1 MESIER
7 IRSEKELLEMQK
19 QKENSFGERMRQR
32 ALPYLG
38 ILVLLGVWEIAV
50 RIMELPAYL
59 LPTPS
64 EIVLEMID
72 KFDDILEHS
81 WVTAYEMLAGYF
93 LAIAVAV
100 PMAIAITASPAF
112 DRFITPILLFF
123 QTVPKISLAPL
134 FLVWFGVG
142 IMPKVL
148 VAFLISFFPIII
160 DTAVGLRSI
169 PPEMID
175 LARSMGATRFQIFT
189 RFRLP
194 TSLPY
199 LFSGLKVA
207 STLAVVG
214 AVVGE
219 FVGADKGL
227 GYLLLVAN
235 SNLLTALMFGT
246 IFALTAQGLILFYL
260 IQVLENWLIPWHI
273 TVRSGHIHGTQ

>member
-1 MESIER
+1 METVT
-7 IRSEKELLEMQK
+7 SEKEMLERKRKKDGSFSEIMQK
-19 QKENSFGERMRQR
+19 K

-38 ILVLLGVWEIAV
+38 ILILLGIWEIAV
-50 RIMELPAYL
+50 RILELPSYL
-59 LPTPS
+59 LPAPS
-64 EIVLEMID
+64 EIARVMVERADL
-72 KFDDILEHS
+72 ILEHS
-81 WVTAYEMLAGYF
+81 WVTAYEMIMGYL
-93 LAIAVAV
+93 LAIAIAI
-100 PMAIAITASPAF
+100 PMAIAITASPNF

-142 IMPKVL
+142 ILPKVL

-169 PPEMID
+169 APEMVD
-175 LARSMGATRFQIFT
+175 LARSMGATRFQIFY

-219 FVGADKGL
+219 FVGADRGL

-235 SNLLTALMFGT
+235 SNLLTALMFGA

-260 IQVLENWLIPWHI
+260 IQSLETLLIPWHI
-273 TVRSGHIHGTQ
+273 SVRSGEEYGTM

>member
-1 MESIER
+1 MER
-7 IRSEKELLEMQK
+7 ITSEKELLEQK
-19 QKENSFGERMRQR
+19 KKKDNSFSEIIKKK

-38 ILVLLGVWEIAV
+38 ILALLGVWEITV
-50 RIMELPAYL
+50 RLLDLPSYL
-59 LPTPS
+59 LPAPS
-64 EIVLEMID
+64 EIALEMIR
-72 KFDDILEHS
+72 KSQDILDHS
-81 WVTAYEMLAGYF
+81 WVTAYEMLMGYF
-93 LAIAVAV
+93 LAIAVAI
-100 PMAIAITASPAF
+100 PLAIAITASPNF

-142 IMPKVL
+142 IMPKIL

-169 PPEMID
+169 SPDMID

-235 SNLLTALMFGT
+235 SNLLTALMFGA

-260 IQVLENWLIPWHI
+260 IQVLESWLIPWHI
-273 TVRSGHIHGTQ
+273 TVRSGQEHGTM

>member
-1 MESIER
+1 METTT
-7 IRSEKELLEMQK
+7 SEKEMLERKRKKDGSFSEIMQK
-19 QKENSFGERMRQR
+19 K

-38 ILVLLGVWEIAV
+38 ILILLGIWEIAV
-50 RIMELPAYL
+50 RILELPSYL
-59 LPTPS
+59 LPAPS
-64 EIVLEMID
+64 EIARVMVERFQL
-72 KFDDILEHS
+72 ILEHS
-81 WVTAYEMLAGYF
+81 WVTAYEMIMGYF
-93 LAIAVAV
+93 LAIVIAI
-100 PMAIAITASPAF
+100 PMAIAITASPNF

-142 IMPKVL
+142 ILPKVL

-169 PPEMID
+169 APEMVD
-175 LARSMGATRFQIFT
+175 LARSMGATRFQIFY

-219 FVGADKGL
+219 FVGADRGL

-235 SNLLTALMFGT
+235 SNLLTALMFGA

-260 IQVLENWLIPWHI
+260 IQSLETLLIPWHI
-273 TVRSGHIHGTQ
+273 SVRSGEEYGTM

>member
-1 MESIER
+1 MEKITTEKEMIER
-7 IRSEKELLEMQK
+7 KRKIDSSFSEIFKK
-19 QKENSFGERMRQR
+19 K
-32 ALPYLG
+32 ALPYIGILLLLG
-38 ILVLLGVWEIAV
+38 IWEVAV
-50 RIMELPAYL
+50 RAFKLPSYL
-59 LPTPS
+59 LPAPS
-64 EIVLEMID
+64 EIAQMIIQ
-72 KFDDILEHS
+72 KFPLLMEHS
-81 WVTAYEMLAGYF
+81 WVTAYEMLMGYF
-93 LAIAVAV
+93 LAIFVAI
-100 PMAIAITASPAF
+100 PMAIAITASPNF
-112 DRFITPILLFF
+112 DRFVTPILLFF

-142 IMPKVL
+142 ITPKIL

-169 PPEMID
+169 APEMVD
-175 LARSMGATRFQIFT
+175 LARSMGATRFQIFS

-235 SNLLTALMFGT
+235 SNLLTSLMFAA
-246 IFALTAQGLILFYL
+246 IFSLTAQGLILFYI
-260 IQVLENWLIPWHI
+260 IQKLETILIPWHI
-273 TVRSGHIHGTQ
+273 TVRSGEEYGTM

>member
-1 MESIER
+1 MER
-7 IRSEKELLEMQK
+7 VTTEKEMLERQRK
-19 QKENSFGERMRQR
+19 KDNSFFEIVRRK
-32 ALPYLG
+32 ALPYIS
-38 ILVLLGVWEIAV
+38 ILILLVIWEIAV
-50 RIMELPAYL
+50 KVFDLPSYL
-59 LPTPS
+59 LPPPS
-64 EIVLEMID
+64 EIARVMVERAQDL
-72 KFDDILEHS
+72 LEHS
-81 WVTAYEMLAGYF
+81 WVTAYEMLMGYF
-93 LAIAVAV
+93 LAIVIAI
-100 PMAIAITASPAF
+100 PMAIAITASPSF

-142 IMPKVL
+142 VLPKVL

-169 PPEMID
+169 HPDMID
-175 LARSMGATRFQIFT
+175 LARSMGATQFQIFY

-235 SNLLTALMFGT
+235 SNLLTALMFGA
-246 IFALTAQGLILFYL
+246 IFALTAQGLILYYV
-260 IQVLENWLIPWHI
+260 IQALETILIPWHI
-273 TVRSGHIHGTQ
+273 SVRSGEEYGTM

>member
-1 MESIER
+1 MER
-7 IRSEKELLEMQK
+7 ITSEKELLEQK
-19 QKENSFGERMRQR
+19 KKKESSFSELVKTK
-32 ALPYLG
+32 ALPYIGILALLG
-38 ILVLLGVWEIAV
+38 IWEIAV
-50 RIMELPAYL
+50 RVLDLPSYL
-59 LPTPS
+59 LPAPS
-64 EIVLEMID
+64 EIIAVMVENIQNI
-72 KFDDILEHS
+72 FDQS
-81 WVTAYEMLAGYF
+81 MVTAYEMLFGYF
-93 LAIAVAV
+93 LAIVVAV
-100 PMAIAITASPAF
+100 PMAIGITASPSF

-142 IMPKVL
+142 ILPKIL

-169 PPEMID
+169 SPDMID
-175 LARSMGATRFQIFT
+175 LARSMGASKIQIFT

-246 IFALTAQGLILFYL
+246 IFALTVQGLILFYV

-273 TVRSGHIHGTQ
+273 TVRSGQQEHGTM

>member
-1 MESIER
+1 MEKMTT
-7 IRSEKELLEMQK
+7 EKEMLE
-19 QKENSFGERMRQR
+19 RQR
-32 ALPYLG
+32 KKDYSFSEIFKKKALPYVGILLLLG
-38 ILVLLGVWEIAV
+38 IWEVAV
-50 RIMELPAYL
+50 RSLKLPSYL
-59 LPTPS
+59 LPAPS
-64 EIVLEMID
+64 EIAQVIVDRFQLLM
-72 KFDDILEHS
+72 EHS
-81 WVTAYEMLAGYF
+81 WVTAYEMLLGYF
-93 LAIAVAV
+93 LAIIVAI
-100 PMAIAITASPAF
+100 PMAIAITASPNF
-112 DRFITPILLFF
+112 DRFVTPILLFF

-142 IMPKVL
+142 ITPKIL

-169 PPEMID
+169 APEMVD
-175 LARSMGATRFQIFT
+175 LARSMGASRFQIFS

-235 SNLLTALMFGT
+235 SNLLTSLMFAA
-246 IFALTAQGLILFYL
+246 IFSLTAQGLILFYI
-260 IQVLENWLIPWHI
+260 IQKLETILIPWHI
-273 TVRSGHIHGTQ
+273 TVRSGEEYGTM

>member
-1 MESIER
+1 MERTTLENEMLEQQR
-7 IRSEKELLEMQK
+7 KKEGGFSEVIKK
-19 QKENSFGERMRQR
+19 K

-38 ILVLLGVWEIAV
+38 ILALLGIWEIMV
-50 RIMELPAYL
+50 RIFDLPSYL
-59 LPTPS
+59 LPSPS
-64 EIVLEMID
+64 EIVLEMIR
-72 KFDDILEHS
+72 KFQDILEHS
-81 WVTAYEMLAGYF
+81 WVTAYEMLMGYF
-93 LAIAVAV
+93 LAIVIAI
-100 PMAIAITASPAF
+100 PMAVGITIWPNF

-142 IMPKVL
+142 ILPKVL
-148 VAFLISFFPIII
+148 VAFLICFFPIII

-169 PPEMID
+169 PLEMID
-175 LARSMGATRFQIFT
+175 LARSMGATRSQIFT

-260 IQVLENWLIPWHI
+260 VKVLENLLIPWHI
-273 TVRSGHIHGTQ
+273 TVRSGQEHGTM